1 MAKGNGRDKNLGNVA
16 DDLQQSA
23 VNSHSAQQTQQ
34 KANDRRHRD
43 VHNHHK
49 ETDMDPSH

>member
-1 MAKGNGRDKNLGNVA
+1 MAKGNSRDKNLGNV
-16 DDLQQSA
+16 DDHLQQSPL
-23 VNSHSAQQTQQ
+23 NSHSAQQTRQ

-43 VHNHHK
+43 VNNHHK